1 MYDID
6 EMVDLVFNSNKKI
19 FFYKGKQGVYIMFP
33 DHYWGGY
40 SEEANYAYI
49 TNYIGDINGFNER
62 GLCKQRARNMLSGL
76 DYDRVEV
83 YSTSL

>member
-1 MYDID
+1 MCDVN

-40 SEEANYAYI
+40 SEKVSHAYI
-49 TNYIGDINGFNER
+49 TNYVGGVNGFNER
-62 GLCKQRARNMLSGL
+62 GLCKQKARDVLRGL
-76 DYDRVEV
+76 DYDRIEA
-83 YSTSL
+83 YGTSL